1 MEMKMQQPKKY
12 HFMKK
17 IAAIFAILFLSVGS
31 IRAQQDIM
39 VSQYMFNGLFL
50 NPAYAGSHKYMGASL
65 LHRRQWV
72 NFPGAPVTS
81 IFAIDGPLAKRR
93 MGWGVMVATEK
104 IGATS
109 QTDLF
114 GNYSYNVPLAK
125 GKLAFGLRAGGSLVT
140 ANLSQ
145 LKTVETGDEA
155 FATNIRSKFLPKF
168 GAGVYYY
175 AKMFYAGI
183 SVPTLVAYDSKKD
196 FSFDVSA
203 SSTVRHHSFLTAGY
217 VFVINPMVKLKPSV
231 LVKYQTAAPVQADV
245 NLNVL
250 LNDVLWLGGSFR
262 TGESIVGLVEY
273 QINSMFRVGYAFD
286 YNLTQIRRFSA
297 GSHEIMLG
305 IDFGRDILKTKNPRF
320 F

>member
-1 MEMKMQQPKKY
+1 MEKKMQPTKNNRS
-12 HFMKK
+12 MRK
-17 IAAIFAILFLSVGS
+17 IAAIFAMMVLTAGGLK
-31 IRAQQDIM
+31 AQQDIM
-39 VSQYMFNGLFL
+39 ISQYMFNGLFL

-81 IFAIDGPLAKRR
+81 IFAIDGPLANRR

-104 IGATS
+104 IGPTT

-114 GNYSYNVPLAK
+114 GNYSYNIPLAK
-125 GKLAFGLRAGGSLVT
+125 GKLSFGLRAGGSLVT
-140 ANLSQ
+140 ANLAQ

-168 GAGVYYY
+168 GAGAYYY
-175 AKMFYAGI
+175 AKMFYVGI
-183 SVPTLVAYDSKKD
+183 SVPTLVAYDSKRD
-196 FSFDVSA
+196 FSFDISK
-203 SSTVRHHSFLTAGY
+203 SSSVRNHTFLTAGY
-217 VFVINPMVKLKPSV
+217 VFEINPLVKLKPSV
-231 LVKYQTAAPVQADV
+231 LVKYQPAAPIQADL

-250 LNDVLWLGGSFR
+250 LNDVLWIGGSFR
-262 TGESIVGLVEY
+262 TGESVVGLVEY

-286 YNLTQIRRFSA
+286 YNLTQIRKFSA

>member
-1 MEMKMQQPKKY
+1 MERKMQQTNKY
-12 HFMKK
+12 LFMKR
-17 IAAIFAILFLSVGS
+17 IAALFAILILSAGS
-31 IRAQQDIM
+31 MKAQQDIM
-39 VSQYMFNGLFL
+39 ISQYMFNGLFL

-81 IFAIDGPLAKRR
+81 IFAIDGPLANRR
-93 MGWGVMVATEK
+93 MGWGLMVATEK

-114 GNYSYNVPLAK
+114 GNYSYNIPLAK
-125 GKLAFGLRAGGSLVT
+125 GKLSFGLRAGGSLVT
-140 ANLSQ
+140 ANLAQ
-145 LKTVETGDEA
+145 LKTVESGDEA

-183 SVPTLVAYDSKKD
+183 SVPTLVAYDSKRD
-196 FSFDVSA
+196 FSFDVSK
-203 SSTVRHHSFLTAGY
+203 SSSVRHHSFLTAGY
-217 VFVINPMVKLKPSV
+217 VFVLNPMVKLKPSV
-231 LVKYQTAAPVQADV
+231 LVKYQPAAPVQADL

-250 LNDVLWLGGSFR
+250 LNDVFWIGGSFR
-262 TGESIVGLVEY
+262 TGEAVVGLVEY
-273 QINSMFRVGYAFD
+273 QINPMFRVGYAFD
-286 YNLTQIRRFSA
+286 YNLTQIRKFSA